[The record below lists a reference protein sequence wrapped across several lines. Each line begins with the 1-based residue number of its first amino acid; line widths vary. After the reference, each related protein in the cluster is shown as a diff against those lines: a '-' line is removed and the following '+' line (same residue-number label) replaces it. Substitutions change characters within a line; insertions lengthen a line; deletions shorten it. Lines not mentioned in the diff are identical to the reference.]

1 MRNHAEIAGGHEMI
15 VTHDCDGAVYTSV
28 CRERD
33 GAVCRLIC
41 GEGCE
46 DWPAVT
52 RDGGDAF
59 HGVYGHDGSLIGRH
73 RMIDTGECQ
82 AVLWFEQDPGVTPE
96 LAEDGTDLFEIGR
109 FPICPVWADGG
120 VKWQRVTALEDLEAP
135 AEVVLRPGADLREAD
150 LRGAIREETSAK
162 QYTPQFLANV
172 FAAARERAADR
183 ATTTGA
189 TE

>member
-1 MRNHAEIAGGHEMI
+1 MI

-109 FPICPVWADGG
+109 FPIRPVWADGG
-120 VKWQRVTALEDLEAP
+120 VKWQRVTCP
-135 AEVVLRPGADLREAD
+135 
-150 LRGAIREETSAK
+150 IEEPS
-162 QYTPQFLANV
+162 
-172 FAAARERAADR
+172 
-183 ATTTGA
+183 
-189 TE
+189 

>member
-33 GAVCRLIC
+33 GAVCRLVC

-46 DWPAVT
+46 DWPVVT

-59 HGVYGHDGSLIGRH
+59 HGVYGYDGSLIGRH

-109 FPICPVWADGG
+109 FPIRPVWADGG
-120 VKWQRVTALEDLEAP
+120 VKWQRVDRRRRDVGNLAP
-135 AEVVLRPGADLREAD
+135 
-150 LRGAIREETSAK
+150 SCAK
-162 QYTPQFLANV
+162 PAPPPSPS
-172 FAAARERAADR
+172 
-183 ATTTGA
+183 
-189 TE
+189 

>member
-15 VTHDCDGAVYTSV
+15 VTHDRDGAVYTSV

-120 VKWQRVTALEDLEAP
+120 VKWQRVTCPIHE
-135 AEVVLRPGADLREAD
+135 
-150 LRGAIREETSAK
+150 
-162 QYTPQFLANV
+162 
-172 FAAARERAADR
+172 AAAELAAYLTKDL
-183 ATTTGA
+183 T
-189 TE
+189 